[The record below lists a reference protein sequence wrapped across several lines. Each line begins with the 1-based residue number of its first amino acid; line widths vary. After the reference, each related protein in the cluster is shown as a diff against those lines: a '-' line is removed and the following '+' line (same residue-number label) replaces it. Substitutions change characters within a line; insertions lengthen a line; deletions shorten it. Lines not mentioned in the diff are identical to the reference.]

1 MSDNLVGK
9 RIKYLREL
17 NNLSQ
22 EEFAMKSGITRA
34 YLGQIERGEKNPTI
48 TIVSKICN
56 ALGITLE
63 DFFSSDDNK
72 DIYTKKIINL
82 VNNMSSNEK
91 EWIYTII
98 ESTLKFKEEK

>member
-1 MSDNLVGK
+1 MSDNVVGK
-9 RIKYLREL
+9 RVKYLREL

-22 EEFAMKSGITRA
+22 EEFAMKANITRA

-48 TIVSKICN
+48 TIVSRICN
-56 ALGITLE
+56 ALGLTLE
-63 DFFSSDDNK
+63 DFFSSDDYK

-82 VNNMSSNEK
+82 INNMSSDEK

-98 ESTLKFKEEK
+98 ITTLKFKNKE